1 MPTAVRVF
9 PLSVLVIV
17 CLTAGCAAPD
27 AAQPAA
33 KAPPA
38 AAPTPAPPTAAAPI
52 AAPPTPA
59 APALALSPCQLEHPL
74 DLTVSAAEC
83 GVLWVPENPQRP
95 EGRQIGLHVARVR
108 PISRRRQPDPLFV
121 LAGGPGAGAGA
132 LYATVPSAFA
142 RILRERD
149 IVLVD
154 QRGTGRSNPLDCAQ
168 DEDLLSRASGAET
181 AASTRTCLARL
192 TERAD
197 VRYYTTSLA
206 VQDLERVRAVLGYA
220 RINLY
225 GASYGTRVAQHY
237 LRRFPERVRSM
248 ILDGV
253 VPVGLALGPA
263 MATHAERALLDILAR
278 CADEPACHARFG
290 DPAADYRTVRA
301 ALKVS
306 TVPVS
311 VHDPTT
317 GEYTP
322 FEFGA
327 KHLASVLRRLSDTSE
342 TAAIL
347 PLLLYAAAQDD
358 YAPLAAQFLLGER
371 TEGQNVAL
379 GTHNSVVCAEDA
391 PFFDLRA
398 IDRTRLAATY
408 IGTAQLAGLE
418 SVCRVW
424 PRGLVDADLHAP
436 LASDVPALLLSGSDD
451 PVTPPDYARQAAGYL
466 HHSLSVVL
474 DGFGHGQL
482 AAPCVDRLMAQ
493 FLARASVDAL
503 DVSCTRQARPMPFFT
518 TVNGPP
524 P

>member
-1 MPTAVRVF
+1 
-9 PLSVLVIV
+9 
-17 CLTAGCAAPD
+17 
-27 AAQPAA
+27 
-33 KAPPA
+33 
-38 AAPTPAPPTAAAPI
+38 
-52 AAPPTPA
+52 
-59 APALALSPCQLEHPL
+59 
-74 DLTVSAAEC
+74 
-83 GVLWVPENPQRP
+83 VPENPQRP
-95 EGRQIGLHVARVR
+95 GGRQIGLHVARV
-108 PISRRRQPDPLFV
+108 PAISARKRPDPLFV
-121 LAGGPGAGAGA
+121 LAGGPGAAAGA
-132 LYATVPSAFA
+132 FYATVPSAFA

-168 DEDLLSRASGAET
+168 DEDLLYRASGAEI
-181 AASTRTCLARL
+181 AASTRSCLASLSR
-192 TERAD
+192 RAD

-225 GASYGTRVAQHY
+225 GTSYGTRVAQHY

-253 VPVGLALGPA
+253 VPVGMALGPA
-263 MATHAERALLDILAR
+263 MATHAEHALLDILAR
-278 CADEPACHARFG
+278 CADEPTCHARFG

-311 VHDPTT
+311 VHDPAT

-327 KHLASVLRRLSDTSE
+327 EHLASVLRLLSYRSE
-342 TAAIL
+342 TAALL
-347 PLLLYAAAQDD
+347 PLLLDAAAHDD
-358 YAPLAAQFLLGER
+358 YAPLAAQFLLVER
-371 TEGQNVAL
+371 SFGQSVAL
-379 GTHNSVVCAEDA
+379 GMHNSVVCAEDV
-391 PFFDLRA
+391 PYFDLRA

-408 IGTAQLAGLE
+408 LGTAQLDGLE

-424 PRGLVDADLHAP
+424 PRGPVDADLHAP

-451 PVTPPDYARQAAGYL
+451 PLTPPDFARQAAGYF

-482 AAPCVDRLMAQ
+482 AAPCVDRLMEQ
-493 FLARASVDAL
+493 FVARASVDAL
-503 DVSCTRQARPMPFFT
+503 DVSCTRQARPLHFFT
-518 TVNGPP
+518 SVNGPP